1 MHPSD
6 IREEFW
12 RPARCRALR
21 AEAPTM
27 PGVVEA
33 AVEEVEAVVRAPTS
47 PLARTVER
55 AMAW

>member
-1 MHPSD
+1 
-6 IREEFW
+6 
-12 RPARCRALR
+12 
-21 AEAPTM
+21 M